1 MALLKLVEKSYPP
14 TLCPEFLTILIESF
28 SLNVEG
34 YANPLHHF
42 SGFEHWC
49 SPNPE
54 DRIFGALGSYLDS
67 DLSGKNS
74 FVFPDHESL
83 PQAIL
88 KTNTLIES
96 PAPTRVLLLLPTA
109 TAAEHKFLVIA
120 HISGCPIYSE
130 RELRSPD
137 LSLVLA
143 LNKESMIYDPIDWA
157 LLSTRLKGWS
167 ELLRIP
173 ALTDSLFR
181 ERIPVNWDPRASCLN
196 LFTRQMKQDAIGCF
210 NFHRPL
216 SSPVDRQQLRP
227 CFPSSTTTT
236 LTSINKHKFSFSVLG
251 ILPNQLRKLLRLVM
265 GDCEPILDHLS
276 KTFFWGGYNIWK
288 ARKRLAK
295 QQWERLQNMQQKRK
309 PKRKGDKNESAC
321 KNPFH
326 YLLKASD
333 LSRQRLTRCP
343 CSKAETKPKFV
354 ETDLRAFMRKVG
366 PDALDRKHTAPVSSL
381 GGQEIDGLAQTR
393 KADLIRVSH
402 FHPP

>member
-1 MALLKLVEKSYPP
+1 MQTRY
-14 TLCPEFLTILIESF
+14 TI
-28 SLNVEG
+28 
-34 YANPLHHF
+34 F

-54 DRIFGALGSYLDS
+54 DRTFGALGSYLDS
-67 DLSGKNS
+67 DLSGKNT
-74 FVFPDHESL
+74 FVFPDQESL
-83 PQAIL
+83 HQAIL

-96 PAPTRVLLLLPTA
+96 PTPTRVLLLLPTA

-157 LLSTRLKGWS
+157 LISTRLKGWS

-181 ERIPVNWDPRASCLN
+181 ERIPVKWDPRASCLN
-196 LFTRQMKQDAIGCF
+196 LFTIQMKQDAIGCC

-216 SSPVDRQQLRP
+216 SSPVDRQQLRT
-227 CFPSSTTTT
+227 CFPSSTTTM

-333 LSRQRLTRCP
+333 LSRQPYEMPLLESWNQNKICRNRFESFHAQSWSWCP
-343 CSKAETKPKFV
+343 WSEAHRTS
-354 ETDLRAFMRKVG
+354 LY
-366 PDALDRKHTAPVSSL
+366 L
-381 GGQEIDGLAQTR
+381 GGQEIDG
-393 KADLIRVSH
+393 K
-402 FHPP
+402 